1 MSTKQDE
8 VKESNRGRD
17 QDAEGLISSKAPS
30 GRGGWSMLLPSAFC
44 LGASQVGTQHPG
56 LAPMEFNSVPRVLS
70 LHTLEGTT
78 KEGNTGGEFDFHRA

>member
-1 MSTKQDE
+1 
-8 VKESNRGRD
+8 
-17 QDAEGLISSKAPS
+17 
-30 GRGGWSMLLPSAFC
+30 MLLPSAFS